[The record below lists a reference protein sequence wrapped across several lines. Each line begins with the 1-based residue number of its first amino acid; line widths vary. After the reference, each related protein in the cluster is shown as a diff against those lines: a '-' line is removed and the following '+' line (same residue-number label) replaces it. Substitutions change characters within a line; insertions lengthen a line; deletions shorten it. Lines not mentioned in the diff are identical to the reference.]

1 MDSVSIDTFPGA
13 EKLIEIEKSA
23 DEIDRASQIADAE
36 NEYRISVAMK
46 AGRPLQVQNAD
57 GSWPIPECECGE
69 TIPLERLKLG
79 RINCVYCQSE
89 LERRADAFKR

>member
-1 MDSVSIDTFPGA
+1 MSSVSIGMFQGA

-23 DEIDRASQIADAE
+23 DEIDRASQITDAE
-36 NEYRISVAMK
+36 NEYWISVAMK
-46 AGRPLQVQNAD
+46 AGRPLQIQNAD

-79 RINCVYCQSE
+79 RINCVHCQSE
-89 LERRADAFKR
+89 LERKVNAFKR